1 MTVVQ
6 ILHPAC
12 TEYTVGFIPGWL
24 SEHDPRPAKEQLHE
38 AYAHGGGW
46 FPMEGWTLNKDLSLS
61 YPQDPDF
68 APMAMIRLRDER
80 VVIYDCGFVAIIQTD
95 GKFEVARMD

>member
-1 MTVVQ
+1 
-6 ILHPAC
+6 
-12 TEYTVGFIPGWL
+12 
-24 SEHDPRPAKEQLHE
+24 
-38 AYAHGGGW
+38 
-46 FPMEGWTLNKDLSLS
+46 LNKDLSLS

-68 APMAMIRLRDER
+68 APMAVIRLRDER